1 MSTDRGGLRIETVDP
16 FDDEAFDTWHA
27 VHLASQRHGREP
39 AAVTA
44 WTREEM
50 RAQLQRP
57 GRRSWAGIF
66 LGRVDGEPVA
76 TGHLLTPLLDNLDQA
91 QVSVDVLAAH
101 RRHGHGTRMLGHLTE
116 QALARGRRLWIAEA
130 SWPMTAPADGAGEP
144 GPGLLRDQGFTL
156 GLVEVLR
163 VLDPPPD
170 PGHLRALAAR
180 AAPHHAAYE
189 VRSFVGRVPDD
200 LLAGWATVTASLSTE
215 APMGSLSLEAEVAD
229 PALVREE
236 EELLARQDRTRH
248 AAVALGPG
256 GRVVGYTEIVTTGH
270 EPGLAYQWGTV
281 VDPAHRG
288 HRLGLALKAAA
299 HLLLHEH
306 VGDLRMVRTWN
317 AETNDH
323 MVAVNDLLGY
333 RPIERYGGFERRA

>member
-1 MSTDRGGLRIETVDP
+1 MSPALVIEAVDP
-16 FDDEAFDTWHA
+16 FDDAAFDTWHE
-27 VHLASQRHGREP
+27 VYLASQRHGRDE

-66 LGRVDGEPVA
+66 LGRLDGEPVA
-76 TGHLLTPLLDNLDQA
+76 TGHLLTPLLDNLEQA
-91 QVSVDVLAAH
+91 QVSVDVLPAH
-101 RRHGHGTRMLGHLTE
+101 RRRGHGSRMLAHLTD
-116 QALARGRRLWIAEA
+116 LATERGRRLWIAEA
-130 SWPMTAPADGAGEP
+130 SWPMPAAADGAGEA
-144 GPGLLRDQGFTL
+144 GPGLLRRHGFTL

-163 VLDPPPD
+163 VLEPPPD
-170 PGHLRALAAR
+170 PEHLRALAAR

-189 VRSFVGRVPDD
+189 LRCFVGRVPDD
-200 LLAGWATVTASLSTE
+200 LLAGWATITASLSTE
-215 APMGSLSLEAEVAD
+215 APMGALSLEAEVVD

-248 AAVALGPG
+248 AAVALDPG
-256 GRVVGYTEIVTTGH
+256 SRVVGYTEILTTGH
-270 EPGLAYQWGTV
+270 EPGRAYQWGTV

-288 HRLGLALKAAA
+288 HRLGMGLKAAA

-306 VGDLRMVRTWN
+306 VDDLRMVRTWN
-317 AETNDH
+317 AETNAH
-323 MVAVNDLLGY
+323 MVAVNDALGY